1 MNGVLVI
8 DKPEDFT
15 SFDVI
20 AVVRGVCGTK
30 KAGHTGTLD
39 PMATGVLPVLLG
51 NATKAQSLMP
61 DSDKAYEAEFMLGVR
76 TDTLDITGSV
86 TARKEARLR
95 YEDIERVLPQFRGE
109 IMQLPPMYS
118 AVSVDGRRLYDLARQ
133 GIEVEREKRAVTI
146 ERLEL
151 LGFDEKTQTGRLS
164 VSCSK
169 GTYIRTLIDDI
180 GEKLG
185 TYAVMTKLRRT
196 LACGYGIDEAIPLD
210 ELRALKESQGI
221 KAVQKLIKPTE
232 TVFAPYRAVYVSA
245 AQAKR
250 FKNGGGLDA
259 GRTVLAKMNKQNG
272 EIFRVYER
280 DGGFLGL
287 GKVNLEKA
295 ELGFLKLFCNRERR
309 VKSEE

>member
-133 GIEVEREKRAVTI
+133 GIEVEREKRVVTI

-295 ELGFLKLFCNRERR
+295 ELGFLKLFCNRE
-309 VKSEE
+309 

>member
-61 DSDKAYEAEFMLGVR
+61 DSDKAYEAEFMLGLR

-95 YEDIERVLPQFRGE
+95 YEDIESVLPQFRGE

-180 GEKLG
+180 GQALG

-196 LACGYGIDEAIPLD
+196 LACGYGIDEAIPLE
-210 ELRALKESQGI
+210 ELRALKDSQGI
-221 KAVQKLIKPTE
+221 EAVQKLIKPTE
-232 TVFAPYRAVYVSA
+232 TVFAPYRAVCVTA

-259 GRTVLAKMNKQNG
+259 ARTALAKMNKQNG
-272 EIFRVYER
+272 EIFRVYEP

-295 ELGFLKLFCNRERR
+295 ELGFLKLF
-309 VKSEE
+309 SE

>member
-169 GTYIRTLIDDI
+169 GTYIRMLIDDI

-295 ELGFLKLFCNRERR
+295 ELGFLKLFCNRE
-309 VKSEE
+309 

>member
-196 LACGYGIDEAIPLD
+196 LACGYGIDEAIPLE

-221 KAVQKLIKPTE
+221 EAVQKLIKPTE

-259 GRTVLAKMNKQNG
+259 GRTALAKMNKQNG

-295 ELGFLKLFCNRERR
+295 ELGFLKLFL
-309 VKSEE
+309 

>member
-15 SFDVI
+15 SFDVV

-76 TDTLDITGSV
+76 TDTLDITGNV
-86 TARKEARLR
+86 TAKKDSRLH
-95 YEDIERVLPQFRGE
+95 YEDIDGVLDSFRGE

-118 AVSVDGRRLYDLARQ
+118 AVSVDGKRLYDLARQ
-133 GIEVEREKRAVTI
+133 GVEVEREKRAVVI

-169 GTYIRTLIDDI
+169 GTYIRTIIDDI
-180 GEKLG
+180 GDKLG

-196 LACGYGIDEAIPLD
+196 LACGYGIEAAIPL
-210 ELRALKESQGI
+210 ESLRQLKDSQGI
-221 KAVQKLIKPTE
+221 EAVLSLVKPTE
-232 TVFAPYRAVYVSA
+232 TVFTPYRAVYVSA

-250 FKNGGGLDA
+250 FKNGGGLDIA
-259 GRTVLAKMNKQNG
+259 RTQLAKQDKEDG

-280 DGGFLGL
+280 EGGFMGL
-287 GKVNLEKA
+287 GRVKLEKA
-295 ELGFLKLFCNRERR
+295 ELGFLKLFTE
-309 VKSEE
+309 

>member
-259 GRTVLAKMNKQNG
+259 GRTALAKMNKQNG

-295 ELGFLKLFCNRERR
+295 ELGFLKLFCNRE
-309 VKSEE
+309 

>member
-221 KAVQKLIKPTE
+221 EAVQKLIKPTE

-259 GRTVLAKMNKQNG
+259 GRTALVKMNKQNG

-295 ELGFLKLFCNRERR
+295 ELGFLKLFCNRE
-309 VKSEE
+309 

>member
-61 DSDKAYEAEFMLGVR
+61 DSDKAYEAEFMFGVR

-196 LACGYGIDEAIPLD
+196 LACGYGIDEAIPLE

-221 KAVQKLIKPTE
+221 EAVQKLIKPTE

-259 GRTVLAKMNKQNG
+259 GRTALAKMNKQNG

-295 ELGFLKLFCNRERR
+295 ELGFLKLFLE
-309 VKSEE
+309 

>member
-86 TARKEARLR
+86 TARKEAQLR

-221 KAVQKLIKPTE
+221 EAVQKLIKPTE

-259 GRTVLAKMNKQNG
+259 GRTALAKMNKQNG

-295 ELGFLKLFCNRERR
+295 ELGFFKLFLE
-309 VKSEE
+309 

>member
-1 MNGVLVI
+1 MNGVLVVN
-8 DKPEDFT
+8 KPKEFT
-15 SFDVI
+15 SFDVV
-20 AVVRGVCGTK
+20 ALVRKLSGQRK
-30 KAGHTGTLD
+30 IGHTGTLD
-39 PMATGVLPVLLG
+39 PNATGVLPLLLG
-51 NATKAQSLMP
+51 NATKAQ
-61 DSDKAYEAEFMLGVR
+61 DIIINHDKEYEAEFRLGF
-76 TDTLDITGSV
+76 TSDTLDVWGNVRECSDKKIS
-86 TARKEARLR
+86 R
-95 YEDIERVLPQFRGE
+95 EDIEKIIPDFTGKIQQ
-109 IMQLPPMYS
+109 IPPMFS
-118 AVSVDGRRLYDLARQ
+118 AVQKDGKRLYDLARQ

>member
-86 TARKEARLR
+86 TARKEAQLR

-221 KAVQKLIKPTE
+221 EAVQKLIKPTE

-259 GRTVLAKMNKQNG
+259 GRTALAKMNKQNG

-295 ELGFLKLFCNRERR
+295 ELGFLKLFL
-309 VKSEE
+309 

>member
-259 GRTVLAKMNKQNG
+259 GRTALAKMNKQNG

-295 ELGFLKLFCNRERR
+295 ELGFLKLFL
-309 VKSEE
+309 

>member
-61 DSDKAYEAEFMLGVR
+61 DSGKAYEAEFMLGVR

-196 LACGYGIDEAIPLD
+196 LACGYGIDEAIPL
-210 ELRALKESQGI
+210 EKLRALKESQGI
-221 KAVQKLIKPTE
+221 EAVQKLIKPTE

-259 GRTVLAKMNKQNG
+259 GRTALAKMNKQNG

-295 ELGFLKLFCNRERR
+295 ELGFLKLFCNRE
-309 VKSEE
+309 

>member
-196 LACGYGIDEAIPLD
+196 LACGYGIDEAIPLE

-221 KAVQKLIKPTE
+221 EAVQKLIKPTE

-259 GRTVLAKMNKQNG
+259 GRTALAKMNKQNG

-295 ELGFLKLFCNRERR
+295 ELGFLKLFCNRE
-309 VKSEE
+309 

>member
-15 SFDVI
+15 SFDVV

-76 TDTLDITGSV
+76 TDTLDITGNI
-86 TARKEARLR
+86 TAKKEAHLR
-95 YEDIERVLPQFRGE
+95 FEDIDGVLDSFRGE

-118 AVSVDGRRLYDLARQ
+118 AVSVDGKRLYDLARQ
-133 GIEVEREKRAVTI
+133 GVEVEREKRAVVI

-180 GEKLG
+180 GDKLG

-196 LACGYGIDEAIPLD
+196 LACGYGIDDAIPL
-210 ELRALKESQGI
+210 ESLRQLKDSQGI
-221 KAVQKLIKPTE
+221 EAVLPLVKPTE
-232 TVFAPYRAVYVSA
+232 TVFAPYRAVYVST

-250 FKNGGGLDA
+250 FKNGGGLDIA
-259 GRTVLAKMNKQNG
+259 RTQLAKQDKEDG

-280 DGGFLGL
+280 EGDFMGL
-287 GKVNLEKA
+287 GKVKLEKA
-295 ELGFLKLFCNRERR
+295 ELGFLKLFAE
-309 VKSEE
+309 

>member
-20 AVVRGVCGTK
+20 AVVRVVCGTK

-245 AQAKR
+245 AKAKR

-295 ELGFLKLFCNRERR
+295 ELGFLKLFCNRE
-309 VKSEE
+309 